1 MDYIAKFIITIVLSV
16 VITLVSCEQAI
27 NMKALILTASYESE
41 PITLVLDSYGIPYD
55 IISFP
60 STENFELYNYNN
72 EPKYNLVIIN
82 GGNLN
87 INSNGLWLSAM
98 SKEQW
103 DYLDEYESKYG
114 IRRVIIAED
123 VSTNPNI
130 VLYEPN
136 NWGETSKDQPLFVD
150 NSDEVKKI
158 FNDARI
164 KMTAPL
170 DVNQIYY
177 TRVKIIN
184 TSTTHP
190 FLYYSEDGNKGAVAA
205 TISKFENGREEM
217 SFFFSFGTWSQ
228 TCIILNHLWLTWG
241 TRSLFN
247 GFRRVYFTPHV
258 DDIFLSTTLVDPEN
272 NSAQGS
278 NFRIKPYDYQKIAQ
292 FQKDVLDIMPE
303 GSFYRIELAFNGNGI
318 LNEADYLKSV
328 GIDVNSYVDAEYVM
342 EPGTGEKR
350 WPKEN
355 YKLTLSQIETF
366 GKDDVFS
373 YFIHND
379 TAQKEFFWSSHTFTH
394 ENLNNIS
401 ESDVDN
407 EIRLNI
413 EVAKIL
419 GLADKDYW
427 SSSSII
433 TPQIS
438 GLHNKEALE
447 VFMKYGINSATGDV
461 SRPVITNMEHPYL
474 PFITTKESSNLEGF
488 PIIPRTPTEIYFPC
502 STREEN
508 TWSYNQIY
516 GEHYGQE
523 STFDQILER
532 ESTRTLV
539 LLTKLRHEAH
549 QFHQANIRHYP
560 KEGHFGESLLEDWT
574 RSVVNLYTKY
584 VDWPLISL
592 KLDKQAETYIERAK
606 LESCGPE
613 TKLILENNKI
623 VSITI
628 SASVGD
634 CSVPITVPGGVDE
647 SSLPDDAILEQIGKD
662 PLTVW
667 IPLKKGETKSFK
679 LEPAYEWSLK
689 SPLGSNIIPTIKE
702 NHNTSTT
709 KELPITSTTKQNPI
723 TSTTKELPITST
735 TSKQLPIPTTTK
747 ELPIPTTTKQLPIP
761 TTSKQLPIP
770 TTTKQLPVP
779 TTTKQIPN
787 EKTAIKLVPVET
799 INTNAGFNRTK
810 QLPTPTTTK
819 QITNEK
825 TAIKLI
831 PVETIITNAGFNRTK
846 QLPTPT
852 TTKQIPNEKTAIK
865 LVPVETIIT
874 NAGFN
879 RTKQLPNVI
888 ITITTTKKLPKDVT
902 STKVPISVQTIT
914 TKN

>member
-1 MDYIAKFIITIVLSV
+1 MDITKIIIFIVISV

-27 NMKALILTASYESE
+27 NMKTLVLTASYEFES
-41 PITLVLDSYGIPYD
+41 ITLALDSYGIPYD
-55 IISFP
+55 IIKFP

-87 INSNGLWLSAM
+87 INFNGFWLSAM
-98 SKEQW
+98 NEEQW
-103 DYLDEYESKYG
+103 DYLNEYESKYG
-114 IRRVIIAED
+114 VRRVIIAED
-123 VSTNPNI
+123 VSTNPN
-130 VLYEPN
+130 VELYERN
-136 NWGETSKDQPLFVD
+136 NWGETSKDQPLLVD
-150 NSDEVKKI
+150 DSDEVKKI

-177 TRVKIIN
+177 TRVRIID
-184 TSTTHP
+184 TSTTQP
-190 FLYYSEDGNKGAVAA
+190 FLYYSEDGSKGAVAA
-205 TISKFENGREEM
+205 TISKFDNGREEM

-258 DDIFLSTTLVDPEN
+258 DDIFLSTTIVDPEN

-278 NFRIKPYDYQKIAQ
+278 EFRIKPYDYQKIAQ

-328 GIDVNSYVDAEYVM
+328 GIDVNSYVGAEYVM

-355 YKLTLSQIETF
+355 YKLALSQIETF

-401 ESDVDN
+401 ETDVDN

-419 GLADKDYW
+419 GLTDKDYW

-447 VFMKYGINSATGDV
+447 VFMKYGINSATGDI
-461 SRPVITNMEHPYL
+461 SRPAITNIEHPYL
-474 PFITTKESSNLEGF
+474 PFITTKESSNFEGF

-502 STREEN
+502 STKEEN
-508 TWSYNQIY
+508 TWTYNQIY
-516 GEHYGQE
+516 GEHYGQD

-628 SASVGD
+628 SASMGD

-647 SSLPDDAILEQIGKD
+647 NSLPDDAILEQIGKD

-679 LEPAYEWSLK
+679 LKPAYEWNLES
-689 SPLGSNIIPTIKE
+689 SLGSNRIPTTKQ
-702 NHNTSTT
+702 NLNTSTSKELSITNTTKQNPLTITST
-709 KELPITSTTKQNPI
+709 KELPVTSTISKQIPINSTIKQNALTITSTKELPVTSTTSKQIPIHSTTKQNPI
-723 TSTTKELPITST
+723 PT
-735 TSKQLPIPTTTK
+735 TSKQLPIPTTSK
-747 ELPIPTTTKQLPIP
+747 QFPIFSTT
-761 TTSKQLPIP
+761 KQLPIP

-779 TTTKQIPN
+779 TTKQIPN
-787 EKTAIKLVPVET
+787 EKTATKEPIKVEI
-799 INTNAGFNRTK
+799 INT
-810 QLPTPTTTK
+810 
-819 QITNEK
+819 IV
-825 TAIKLI
+825 AI
-831 PVETIITNAGFNRTK
+831 
-846 QLPTPT
+846 
-852 TTKQIPNEKTAIK
+852 
-865 LVPVETIIT
+865 
-874 NAGFN
+874 
-879 RTKQLPNVI
+879 
-888 ITITTTKKLPKDVT
+888 
-902 STKVPISVQTIT
+902 
-914 TKN
+914 